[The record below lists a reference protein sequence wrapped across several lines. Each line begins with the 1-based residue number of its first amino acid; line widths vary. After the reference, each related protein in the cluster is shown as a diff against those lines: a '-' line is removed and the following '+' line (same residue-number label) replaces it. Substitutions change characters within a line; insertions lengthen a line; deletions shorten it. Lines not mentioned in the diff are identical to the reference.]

1 MRDLASTRDP
11 LPPSPGLSHAAP
23 DPRHAPTS
31 CSSIFS
37 SRRAD
42 GALRACPV
50 PPSRPLRE
58 PLLRQDPPFSTSHLL
73 HAGAAP
79 RFPPRVAAAL
89 ATPAPRPAVP
99 KLTQSHPPTPT
110 LLYPTWGAHHHPQV
124 QLVPCPCQQHAAS
137 PAAGTASP
145 TSPPGHPGAHP
156 WVPVGFQ
163 PHPQGCGSS
172 LRAGWVPE
180 GSPASLPF
188 FPGPSSTSSQLLSP
202 LLAPPQGPAQRH
214 QLEGWRWTC

>member
-1 MRDLASTRDP
+1 MASTRDP
-11 LPPSPGLSHAAP
+11 LPPSLPWSV
-23 DPRHAPTS
+23 PRSPRPTARTDLLQLQ
-31 CSSIFS
+31 FLVLQ
-37 SRRAD
+37 SRRCPLCLPRAPIT
-42 GALRACPV
+42 ASLRAPA
-50 PPSRPLRE
+50 E
-58 PLLRQDPPFSTSHLL
+58 TGPPFSTSHLL

-79 RFPPRVAAAL
+79 RFPPHVAAAL

-99 KLTQSHPPTPT
+99 KPPDPTPT
-110 LLYPTWGAHHHPQV
+110 LLYPIWGAHHLLQV
-124 QLVPCPCQQHAAS
+124 QLVPCPCQQHPAS

-145 TSPPGHPGAHP
+145 TSPPGHPRAHP

-188 FPGPSSTSSQLLSP
+188 FPGPPSTSSQLLSP
-202 LLAPPQGPAQRH
+202 LLAPPQGPAQ
-214 QLEGWRWTC
+214 